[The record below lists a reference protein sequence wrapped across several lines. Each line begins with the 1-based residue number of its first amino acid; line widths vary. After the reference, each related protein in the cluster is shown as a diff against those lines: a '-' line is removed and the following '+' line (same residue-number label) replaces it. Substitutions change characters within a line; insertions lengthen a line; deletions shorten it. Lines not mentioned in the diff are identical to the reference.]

1 MRFLCDRML
10 VRLGR
15 WLRAAGY
22 DTAVAG
28 AGEADGDLVARAR
41 AEGRWLLTRDR
52 RLVREDAGARDPV
65 VLLAAETTG
74 AAARELRER
83 LGVDWQA
90 APFTRCMLDNAELV
104 PAGADALARVP
115 AGVPDGPVMVCPACD
130 RVYWPGSHL
139 RRMHRQLAV
148 WRSDAERSG

>member
-1 MRFLCDRML
+1 MKFLCDRML

-22 DTAVAG
+22 DTTVA
-28 AGEADGDLVARAR
+28 AADDADPDLVARAR

-52 RLVREDAGARDPV
+52 RLVREDAGDGDPV
-65 VLLAAETTG
+65 VLLAAEKPS
-74 AAARELRER
+74 AAATELRAR

-104 PAGADALARVP
+104 PAGQGDLERVP
-115 AGVPDGPVMVCPACD
+115 DGVPDGPVMRCPACD

-148 WRSDAERSG
+148 WRDGESGL

>member
-1 MRFLCDRML
+1 MKFLCDRML
-10 VRLGR
+10 LRLGR

-22 DTAVAG
+22 DTAVA
-28 AGEADGDLVARAR
+28 AADDADPDLVARAR

-52 RLVREDAGARDPV
+52 RLVREDAGAGDPV
-65 VLLAAETTG
+65 VLLTAETPSAAAAE
-74 AAARELRER
+74 LRAR

-104 PAGADALARVP
+104 PAGQRDLERVP
-115 AGVPDGPVMVCPACD
+115 AGVPDGPVMRCPACD

-148 WRSDAERSG
+148 WQNGAGSG